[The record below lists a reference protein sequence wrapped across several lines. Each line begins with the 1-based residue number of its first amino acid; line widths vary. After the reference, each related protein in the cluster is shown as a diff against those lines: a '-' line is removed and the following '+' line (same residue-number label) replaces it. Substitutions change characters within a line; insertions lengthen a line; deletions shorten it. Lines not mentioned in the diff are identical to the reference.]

1 MGSLTGAPIVCI
13 SHDVF
18 FRSGS
23 ADVDGYAAYDCAR
36 RTIDVQK
43 KIRGFGQRTS
53 RKYWDVRVSKHK
65 TLSDSL

>member
-1 MGSLTGAPIVCI
+1 MGPLTGVPIVCI

-53 RKYWDVRVSKHK
+53 RKYWDFKASKHE
-65 TLSDSL
+65 TLSGGL